1 MKEVQINN
9 VKVKIF
15 EDGEVIQK
23 LGLTQKENDIIIKY
37 QKDFPE
43 LLQDDMEGFVID
55 EEKLCKQL
63 DIKDDFNTWLLSERV
78 YNSKGQLKREGKLI
92 KYKSKLN
99 IDYITDWKTPNAKLT
114 KKEIE
119 AMSPQK
125 RSANRIKKK
134 IMLTLNCAKK
144 IAMRQNNDKGDL
156 VCDYFI
162 IMEKAL
168 RKYEDWS
175 TIRGEEKGGWNE
187 MKTQINLWCER
198 NNYDSTLD
206 IFRTREANMLNQNL
220 TGYKASEL
228 RLIMGAKDEITR
240 DYLTSEVNKAL
251 NELQKL
257 NCSLLMSDLDFEFRS
272 KIIKQTCNGKYSNL
286 YLATK

>member
-1 MKEVQINN
+1 MRKHLLEARH
-9 VKVKIF
+9 F
-15 EDGEVIQK
+15 SDGQF
-23 LGLTQKENDIIIKY
+23 T
-37 QKDFPE
+37 
-43 LLQDDMEGFVID
+43 
-55 EEKLCKQL
+55 
-63 DIKDDFNTWLLSERV
+63 
-78 YNSKGQLKREGKLI
+78 
-92 KYKSKLN
+92 
-99 IDYITDWKTPNAKLT
+99 
-114 KKEIE
+114 
-119 AMSPQK
+119 
-125 RSANRIKKK
+125 
-134 IMLTLNCAKK
+134 
-144 IAMRQNNDKGDL
+144 
-156 VCDYFI
+156 

>member
-23 LGLTQKENDIIIKY
+23 LGLTQKENDIVIKY
-37 QKDFPE
+37 QKYFPE
-43 LLQDDMEGFVID
+43 LLQNDLEGFVID
-55 EEKLCKQL
+55 GEKLCKQL
-63 DIKDDFNTWLLSERV
+63 DISSNFNDWLLRK
-78 YNSKGQLKREGKLI
+78 SKGKEGKLI
-92 KYKSKLN
+92 KYRCVEN
-99 IDYITDWKTPNAKLT
+99 TDYIIISEKSETKTNKG
-114 KKEIE
+114 
-119 AMSPQK
+119 
-125 RSANRIKKK
+125 NRRAYVKNK
-134 IMLTLNCAKK
+134 IILTLNCAKK